1 MVFCVPLSMMS
12 IEIRSHRDR
21 RLAKYAVLV
30 AIPVLTAAMS
40 IAAVVESMPDR
51 VTTIA
56 VVAAGLIVVALVGM
70 AGLGALIVAR
80 AGNLIGWLFCGF
92 GLLSGYQFW
101 AYIRQAGPIEAWLT
115 TSVVYFAGILAVPT
129 LILLFPDGR
138 LPTRR
143 WRPVGWFG
151 ATALASAILA
161 TLFAPTVWG
170 TDDPA
175 PLAGI
180 IPDFALTA
188 LNLLSTIL
196 LIPFLLAAV
205 VAPIVRYRRA
215 EGVQRLQFKMFGYGA
230 VVAVIGWTLA
240 NWLGLQGVAAEI
252 PGTIGLMALPVS
264 ITAAIM
270 RYRLYDIDRLIS
282 RSVGYSLVVAVLA
295 LVYVTGAV
303 WLPTRLIGEQSP
315 LFVAVSTLA
324 AAALFNPARRRIIT
338 WVDRRFNRTRY
349 DAQHVI
355 AESIEGL
362 KDEVDIDKVAAD
374 SISVISRT
382 MQPESVGIWIRP

>member
-1 MVFCVPLSMMS
+1 MS
-12 IEIRSHRDR
+12 GET
-21 RLAKYAVLV
+21 RLTRHV
-30 AIPVLTAAMS
+30 IPVAMMAVTAVMSTAAV
-40 IAAVVESMPDR
+40 IASMPDR
-51 VTTIA
+51 ITAIA
-56 VVAAGLIVVALVGM
+56 VVSAGMVVAVLVGM
-70 AGLGALIVAR
+70 AGLGALIVSR
-80 AGNLIGWLFCGF
+80 AGNVIGWLFCVA
-92 GLLSGYQFW
+92 GLLFGYQFW
-101 AYIRQAGPIEAWLT
+101 ADIRQVGPIEAWLT
-115 TSVVYFAGILAVPT
+115 TSVVYFAGVLIVPT

-143 WRPVGWFG
+143 WRPVAWFG
-151 ATALASAILA
+151 ITALALAILA

-180 IPDFALTA
+180 IPDGVRTA
-188 LNLLSTIL
+188 LDLASTVL

-215 EGVQRLQFKMFGYGA
+215 EDVQRLQFKMFAYGA
-230 VVAVIGWTLA
+230 IVAMVGWA
-240 NWLGLQGVAAEI
+240 IAQWLGLRGVAAEI
-252 PGTIGLMALPVS
+252 PGAISLMALLAA

-282 RSVGYSLVVAVLA
+282 RTVGYTIVVAVLA

-315 LFVAVSTLA
+315 LFVAGATLA
-324 AAALFNPARRRIIT
+324 AAAVFNPARRRIIT

-355 AESIEGL
+355 AESIDGL
-362 KDEVDIDKVAAD
+362 KDEVDVDKVAAD
-374 SISVISRT
+374 SITVIAKT
-382 MQPESVGIWIRP
+382 MQPESVGIWIRQ